1 MTKKLILIF
10 LFVGSTLGGY
20 LPILW
25 GGSVFSIASIL
36 CSGIGGFAGIYCGYM
51 IGRTID

>member
-1 MTKKLILIF
+1 MAKKLILIF

-25 GGSVFSIASIL
+25 GESAFSFASIL
-36 CSGIGGFAGIYCGYM
+36 CSGIGGFTGIYCGYM
-51 IGRTID
+51 LSQTID